1 MSDLKEK
8 SVDEDLIEFMFPI
21 FVFIVIMGIFAVIGC
36 VYVTYTSYY
45 TKTVKDEVVR
55 ELIIIENFKRP
66 ASYKLRYRILR
77 TGQIQDHGAKSCN
90 DGKNADIVVGAT
102 YAVDIQYVTKQYKDE
117 PPTTLIM
124 TGGCDIIRQ
133 FPKVAVS

>member
-21 FVFIVIMGIFAVIGC
+21 FVFIAVLGILVVIGI
-36 VYVTYTSYY
+36 VYMTYTGYY

-55 ELIIIENFKRP
+55 ELITIENFKRP

-77 TGQIQDHGAKSCN
+77 TGQIQEHGAKSCN
-90 DGKNADIVVGAT
+90 AGKDADIVIGAT
-102 YAVDIQYVTKQYKDE
+102 YAVNIQYVTKQYKDE
-117 PPTTLIM
+117 PAITLIM

-133 FPKVAVS
+133 FPKV